1 MSQDTPF
8 PCLNHTLTLTP
19 GPPAISDLLAG
30 SSKGFMEQLPKVISG
45 GYKSHEEKQTEGW
58 GFESVQRPLFGG
70 IIWESP

>member
-1 MSQDTPF
+1 MLPNF
-8 PCLNHTLTLTP
+8 V
-19 GPPAISDLLAG
+19 SDR